1 MTMAANQ
8 QTVHKMTDPQREH
21 IMKKLAEIEIDW
33 PFLDDEASAE
43 LNRRLRRGMAQMAG
57 GLSPAMLSEAYIE
70 WLTHLT
76 ANPGRLGDL
85 AQDAVNKTSEMFRYA
100 MTAPFAPGT
109 ESPFQ
114 ARKGDRRFASDAW
127 QTWPFNVMSQSYLMV
142 ENWIDSM
149 TQGLPGMEEEHQAVF
164 SFMTSQLLAAL
175 SPSNYPLTNPDVLK
189 AIRDE
194 QGQNLVRGAAKAL
207 EDVMEN
213 LNKTKVPVH
222 QDYIPGQSVAVT
234 PGKVVYRNRL
244 IEVLQYS
251 PQTET
256 VDAEPILI
264 VPAWI
269 MKYYI
274 LDLSPKNSL
283 VKYLVEQ
290 GHTVFMISWLNPGEE
305 DRDLTMD
312 DYLKL
317 GVMAALD
324 AVSAIVPKRKVH
336 GVGYCIGGT
345 LLSIAAAAMARD
357 GDERFKSLTFF
368 AAQADFLEGG
378 EIRMF
383 VNDSQLKSLDDLMHM
398 EGYLDSKYMG
408 GSFQALRSNDLVW
421 IPMVE
426 KYYLGKEQ
434 FMNDLMSWNADGT
447 RMPYKMHS
455 EYLRRL
461 YLNNDLAEGRFEVDG
476 KPISIADIRIPM
488 FVVGTSTDHVAPW
501 LSVYKFHD
509 LAPEAEVTFCL
520 TTGGHNAG
528 IACGPVHPRRS
539 HEILTRDPAGEILDP
554 EAWKQAAELRE
565 GSWWPSWEGWLEGR
579 GGAQVKPPRTG
590 NPRKGYEVLGDAPG
604 TYVHQQ

>member
-1 MTMAANQ
+1 MAATQ
-8 QTVHKMTDPQREH
+8 QTVQKMTDPKREH
-21 IMKKLAEIEIDW
+21 FMKKVAEIEVDW

-57 GLSPAMLSEAYIE
+57 GLSPAMISEAYTE
-70 WLTHLT
+70 WLTHLA
-76 ANPGRLGDL
+76 ANPGKLGDL
-85 AQDAVNKTSEMFRYA
+85 AQDAVNKTSELFRYA
-100 MTAPFAPGT
+100 MTAPFVPGT

-114 ARKGDRRFASDAW
+114 PRKGDRRFAADAW
-127 QTWPFNVMSQSYLMV
+127 QTWPFNVMAQSYLMV
-142 ENWIDSM
+142 ENWIDSA

-164 SFMTSQLLAAL
+164 SFMSSQLLAAL
-175 SPSNYPLTNPDVLK
+175 SPSNYPLTNPEVLQT
-189 AIRDE
+189 IRDE

-207 EDVMEN
+207 EDVMAN
-213 LNKTKVPVH
+213 IKKTKPPVH
-222 QDYIPGQSVAVT
+222 EDYIPGQGVAVT
-234 PGKVVYRNRL
+234 EGKVVFRNRL

-251 PQTET
+251 PQTEK

-274 LDLSPKNSL
+274 LDLSPKNSM
-283 VKYLVEQ
+283 VKYLVDQ
-290 GHTVFMISWLNPGEE
+290 GHTVFMISWLNPSEA

-324 AVSAIVPKRKVH
+324 AVTAIVPGQRVH

-345 LLSIAAAAMARD
+345 LLSIAAATMARD
-357 GDERFKSLTFF
+357 GDERLKSLTFF
-368 AAQADFLEGG
+368 AAQADFIEGG

-383 VNDSQLKSLDDLMHM
+383 VNDSQLKALDDLMHM

-426 KYYLGKEQ
+426 KYYLGKDQ

-455 EYLRRL
+455 EYLRKL

-476 KPISIADIRIPM
+476 KPISLADIKIPM
-488 FVVGTSTDHVAPW
+488 FVVGTATDHVAPW
-501 LSVYKFHD
+501 VSVYKFHQ

-528 IACGPVHPRRS
+528 IACGPVHPRRA
-539 HEILTRDPAGEILDP
+539 HELQTRAPGAATLPAEQ
-554 EAWKQAAELRE
+554 WKEKAEQRE
-565 GSWWPSWEGWLEGR
+565 GSWWPSWEGWLAER

-590 NPRKGYEVLGDAPG
+590 NARKGYKPLEDAPG
-604 TYVHQQ
+604 TYVHQH